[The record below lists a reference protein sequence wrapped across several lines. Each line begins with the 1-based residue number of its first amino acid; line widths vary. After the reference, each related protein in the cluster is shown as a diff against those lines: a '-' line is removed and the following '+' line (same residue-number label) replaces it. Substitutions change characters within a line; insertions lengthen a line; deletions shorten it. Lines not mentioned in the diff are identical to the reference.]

1 MSLDVRAALRSES
14 RARLVVTVG
23 LALWTA
29 SAARAQAPA
38 PADRQLVLAAAGAA
52 KILVRG
58 TGWFSVG
65 QPALVA
71 AGLSA
76 GVDPASLQLF
86 ADGVEQSLSV
96 TGNGDS
102 RFTADEA
109 IEFYGVGR
117 DTAWTDVRTYWLVAG
132 SPGARIA
139 VQAPP
144 PAGAPGPVSYSH
156 TEAVVGRSIYV
167 AAVRN
172 GDASNFFGA
181 AVSTTPVTI
190 TVTAPH
196 LDPAA
201 AAAPVLSVGLQGVT
215 ATAHTVDVALNG
227 LALGT
232 CTLQGAE
239 DATCSYPATGLVAGA
254 NSLTLAAHDP
264 TDYTVTEKI
273 AINYSHLYAADG
285 DTLAFTAA
293 GGSRVDVGGFTKA
306 DVRVFDITDPSRP
319 LELVTS
325 ITGTVGAF
333 DAVVDVPV
341 GASARA
347 LYAFTGANVLAPVA
361 VQADAPSNW
370 STPQDGELL
379 ILSHAAFLNAL
390 EPLVARR
397 KAEGWRVQLVS
408 LADVYDERGFGDKSA
423 DAVRDFIQAARATW
437 RVPPRFV
444 LLVGDATFD
453 PRNFLGL
460 GDFDFAPTRLIDTA
474 TMETASDDWFVDA
487 DLDGVPEVAIGRWP
501 VRTADQAAAVVA
513 KTLGYAGIA
522 DIGRGALFVSD
533 QDGPGL
539 NFTAASAAAAA
550 QVSGRTSVDL
560 FRRADPGATEAALV
574 DKLNAGPF
582 LVNYLGHGSVQ
593 VWDGL
598 LDDTA
603 AAGLN
608 NGHPS
613 IYVVMNC
620 LNGFF
625 HDLYTTSLAET
636 LLEAPGG
643 AVAVWASSTLADFD
657 QQPMFNQEF
666 LMGIGL
672 KSLGEAAV
680 AAKGAITDLDARRTW
695 LLFGDPTL
703 LGSPASPAALDAGA
717 ADAAP
722 PDAGRPKA
730 DAAPPHDAGGPDA
743 GQATMDGGM
752 PVVGGQDAAGGGG
765 GNGAGGRPAETDAGA
780 DASHPPAGG
789 DGCDCAMGDGTA
801 GSAGAAAMMLLGV
814 LAAGAR
820 RRRGN
825 ERPQRRR
832 PRRWPRRVWAALV
845 LALGVAAG
853 ARAQAAYGFRMD
865 ITLDRTRVGNSGA
878 PTTLT
883 NYPLLLDITS
893 TKLRTLLNGGRV
905 RNANGYDITFVGND
919 TTTCG
924 GPSSCTFNYEIES
937 YTATTGHVIAWVEI
951 PGLKTVTATSNQVIT
966 VKYGDATISSPTQNV
981 NGTWETNF
989 KAIWHMNQLSSP
1001 ASDSTSTGASASFNG
1016 SPTPATTT
1024 GLIGSGLNT
1033 SGTTGTGYLDYRLA
1047 TFNWAS
1053 TDAFTYEG
1061 WFKTSDS
1068 YGPLFSQRDNG
1079 AGGPDIDITIGY
1091 DGSTTSAA
1099 RMSVLVRDDLNGTFA
1114 EVNGATALNDANW
1127 HHFAVTRTGGTIQ
1140 VYVDG
1145 ASIGSSTN
1153 AGASTSITTGA
1164 SGDYQNIGREGYWVQ
1179 TSYGTVDEQYLA
1191 ATFDE
1196 FRISNTLRT
1205 DDWVVTDYNTMKTP
1219 SSTYTLGGEVA
1230 STCGDGTKIAGEAC
1244 DDGNIVSG
1252 DGCSSTCSIETGYH
1266 CVGTTPSVCSTT
1278 CGDGVV
1284 AGSEQCDDGGTTN
1297 GNGCSST
1304 CTVETGYHCSGAPS
1318 VCTGAAA
1325 EFSYYKT
1332 ISVDRTKVGTASAP
1346 TTLSNYPMLFSVT
1359 DSSLRTVANGGRVQ
1373 NANGDDIIF
1382 RGIDATTCGG
1392 TTACTFSHEIEK
1404 YVASTGQLIAWV
1416 NIPVL
1421 NTQTNSSNTSF
1432 EILFGNT
1439 SISTS
1444 TERVPFTWDSSFT
1457 GVWHLGPD
1465 ATGTVPQ
1472 PTDSTSNAND
1482 GTSAGAT
1489 TATGAIGSG
1498 VATDG
1503 STSYVSFDSGTSLNV
1518 GSGNDFTYSA
1528 WVKTTDAD
1536 GAIFSLRSST
1546 NDNPVLDI
1554 MVGMDGAS
1562 TNPNDLMALM
1572 RDDSGS
1578 ALGDAVDT
1586 STSFND
1592 GNWHLVSV
1600 TRSGTT
1606 LNVYDNALL
1615 VKSATVSSS
1624 SISSDLRNLGTE
1636 GRWVQDGYTSATN
1649 EYLAATFDELR
1660 ASTTARSLD
1669 WITTDYNS
1677 QSSPS
1682 TFISY
1687 TTGTAAEVAT
1697 DSHTEAAIVSLQAT
1711 DNCPGTSIAWQTG
1724 YEVDALGFNVYREQ
1738 GGQRVRLNASL
1749 LPAKGIAGGGG
1760 YSYQFADAV
1769 SADPSRTYWVEEV
1782 RFSLQSDWY
1791 GPVGPVA
1798 GPSCGTGTAL
1808 TSPTYGTS
1816 GSPTPVSPT
1825 PVIGGSAPAEAG
1837 AAGGCTVAGRTPTS
1851 WLVFL
1856 AAVVFLLVP
1865 GLRQPRTIRKWSR
1878 FGRK

>member
-1 MSLDVRAALRSES
+1 MSLQVRATIRTGT
-14 RARLVVTVG
+14 RAAFVATLG

-38 PADRQLVLAAAGAA
+38 PADQQLVLAAAGAV

-58 TGWFSVG
+58 TGWLSVG
-65 QPALVA
+65 QPTLVA

-86 ADGVEQSLSV
+86 ADGVEQALTV
-96 TGNGDS
+96 TGDGDH

-117 DTAWTDVRTYWLVAG
+117 DTAWTDVRTYWLLAG
-132 SPGARIA
+132 SPGARVA

-144 PAGAPGPVSYSH
+144 SAGVPGPPSYPH
-156 TEAVVGRSIYV
+156 TETVVGRSVYA

-190 TVTAPH
+190 TVPVPNP
-196 LDPAA
+196 DPSSS
-201 AAAPVLSVGLQGVT
+201 AAPVLTVDLQGLT
-215 ATAHTVDVALNG
+215 ATAHTVDVTLNG

-232 CTLQGAE
+232 CTLQGVQ
-239 DATCSYPATGLVAGA
+239 DVTCSYPATGLVAGA
-254 NSLTLAAHDP
+254 NSLTLAARDA
-264 TDYTVTEKI
+264 TDYTLTGSVSVS
-273 AINYSHLYAADG
+273 YSHLYAADG
-285 DTLAFTAA
+285 DTLVFTAA
-293 GGSRVDVGGFTKA
+293 GGSRVDIGGFSEG
-306 DVRVFDITDPSRP
+306 DVRVVDITDPTRP

-325 ITGTVGAF
+325 VSAVGSTGAF
-333 DAVVDVPV
+333 DAIVDVPS
-341 GASARA
+341 GGSPRT
-347 LYAFTGANVLAPVA
+347 LYAFTGAKVLAPVA
-361 VQADAPSNW
+361 VQADAPSQW
-370 STPQDGELL
+370 STVRDGELL
-379 ILSHAAFLNAL
+379 ILSHAAFLSAL
-390 EPLVARR
+390 GPLVARR
-397 KAEGWRVQLVS
+397 QAEGWRVQLVD
-408 LADVYDERGFGDKSA
+408 LADVYDERGFGDKSTE
-423 DAVRDFIQAARATW
+423 AVRDFIQAARATW

-460 GDFDFAPTRLIDTA
+460 GDFDFAPTPLIDTA

-487 DLDGVPEVAIGRWP
+487 NLDGVPELAIGRWP
-501 VRTADQAAAVVA
+501 VRTADQATALVT

-522 DIGRGALFVSD
+522 DIGRGGLFVSD
-533 QDGPGL
+533 QDDPDL

-550 QVSGRTSVDL
+550 QVSGRMPVAL
-560 FRRADPGATEAALV
+560 FGRADPGATEATLV

-582 LVNYLGHGSVQ
+582 LVNYLGHGSVE

-603 AAGLN
+603 AAGLG

-657 QQPMFNQEF
+657 QQPTLNQEF
-666 LMGIGL
+666 LMGIGRE
-672 KSLGEAAV
+672 SLGEAAV

-703 LGSPASPAALDAGA
+703 LGSPASPAAPDAGA
-717 ADAAP
+717 ADA
-722 PDAGRPKA
+722 GTA
-730 DAAPPHDAGGPDA
+730 DAAPPHDAGRPDA
-743 GQATMDGGM
+743 VQTTVDGGM
-752 PVVGGQDAAGGGG
+752 SAAGGQDAVGGASGGGG
-765 GNGAGGRPAETDAGA
+765 DSGSAGRPAETDAAA
-780 DASHPPAGG
+780 DASHAPAGG
-789 DGCDCAMGDGTA
+789 GGCDCAVGDRAA
-801 GSAGAAAMMLLGV
+801 GSGGAAAMMLLGV
-814 LAAGAR
+814 LVAGAR
-820 RRRGN
+820 SRRGHG
-825 ERPQRRR
+825 RSQRRR
-832 PRRWPRRVWAALV
+832 SRRGHRRLLAALV
-845 LALGVAAG
+845 LALGLAAG

-865 ITLDRTRVGNSGA
+865 ITLDRTRVGKAGA
-878 PTTLT
+878 PTTLS

-893 TKLRTLLNGGRV
+893 SNLRTAANGGHV
-905 RNANGYDITFVGND
+905 QNVNGYDITFVGND

-937 YTATTGHVIAWVEI
+937 YTASSGHVLAWVEI
-951 PGLKTVTATSNQVIT
+951 PGLKTISATSNQIIT

-989 KAIWHMNQLSSP
+989 KAVWHMTGASSP

-1016 SPTPATTT
+1016 SPAPATAT
-1024 GLIGSGLNT
+1024 GLIGPGLST
-1033 SGTTGTGYLDYRLA
+1033 SGTTGAGYLDYRSA

-1053 TDAFTYEG
+1053 TDTFTYEG
-1061 WFKTSDS
+1061 WFKTSDAF
-1068 YGPLFSQRDNG
+1068 GPLFSQRDNG
-1079 AGGPDIDITIGY
+1079 AGDPDIDIAIGY
-1091 DGSTTSAA
+1091 DGLTANA
-1099 RMSVLVRDDLNGTFA
+1099 GMMGVLVRDDGGSSAA
-1114 EVNGATALNDANW
+1114 EVNGSTTVNDGNW
-1127 HHFAVTRTGGTIQ
+1127 HHFAVTRTGGTVQ

-1153 AGASTSITTGA
+1153 AGASGSITTAA

-1179 TSYGTVDEQYLA
+1179 TGYANADEQYLA
-1191 ATFDE
+1191 GTFDE
-1196 FRISNTLRT
+1196 FRISNTLRS
-1205 DDWVVTDYNTMKTP
+1205 DDWIVTDYNTMKSP
-1219 SSTYTLGGEVA
+1219 SSTYSLSGEVPT
-1230 STCGDGTKIAGEAC
+1230 TCGDGTKIAGEAC

-1252 DGCSSTCSIETGYH
+1252 DGCSGTCTIETGFT
-1266 CVGTTPSVCSTT
+1266 CMGTTPSVCTTT

-1284 AGSEQCDDGGTTN
+1284 AGSEGCDDGGTVN
-1297 GNGCSST
+1297 GDGCSST
-1304 CTVETGYHCSGAPS
+1304 CTVESGYFCSGSPS
-1318 VCTGAAA
+1318 VCTAAA
-1325 EFSYYKT
+1325 EFSFYKT
-1332 ISVDRTKVGTASAP
+1332 ISIDRTKVGTASAP
-1346 TTLSNYPMLFSVT
+1346 TTLSNYPFLFSVF
-1359 DSSLRTVANGGRVQ
+1359 DSSLKTVANGGRVQ
-1373 NANGDDIIF
+1373 SANGYDIIF

-1392 TTACTFSHEIEK
+1392 TTACTFSHEVEK
-1404 YVASTGQLIAWV
+1404 YDGSSGQLIAWV

-1439 SISTS
+1439 GISTS
-1444 TERVPFTWDSSFT
+1444 TQRVPFTWDSGFS
-1457 GVWHLGPD
+1457 GVWHLGADP
-1465 ATGTVPQ
+1465 TGTVLLT
-1472 PTDSTSNAND
+1472 TDSTSSGTN
-1482 GTSAGAT
+1482 GTSVGAT
-1489 TATGAIGSG
+1489 TTTGEIGAG
-1498 VATDG
+1498 AATDG
-1503 STSYVSFDSGTSLNV
+1503 ATSYVSFNSGSSLNV
-1518 GSGNDFTYSA
+1518 GNGNDFTYSA

-1546 NDNPVLDI
+1546 NSSPVLDI

-1562 TNPNDLMALM
+1562 TNANELMALV
-1572 RDDSGS
+1572 RDDSGGGQ
-1578 ALGDAVDT
+1578 GDAVESAT
-1586 STSFND
+1586 TFND
-1592 GNWHLVSV
+1592 GNWHLVNV

-1606 LNVYDNALL
+1606 LNVYDNTAL
-1615 VKSATVSSS
+1615 VGTAPITSA
-1624 SISSDLRNLGTE
+1624 SISSDLRDLGTE
-1636 GRWVQDGYTSATN
+1636 GRWVQDNYTSASN

-1682 TFISY
+1682 TFIIY
-1687 TTGTAAEVAT
+1687 TTGSTSEVAT

-1711 DNCPGTSIAWQTG
+1711 DTCPGTSIAWQTG
-1724 YEVDALGFNVYREQ
+1724 YEIDALGFNVYREQ

-1749 LPAKGIAGGGG
+1749 LPAKGIAVGGG

-1782 RFSLQSDWY
+1782 RFSLDSDLY
-1791 GPVGPVA
+1791 GPVGPIA
-1798 GPSCGTGTAL
+1798 GPSCGTGTVP

-1816 GSPTPVSPT
+1816 GSPTPVVAASP
-1825 PVIGGSAPAEAG
+1825 PAEAG
-1837 AAGGCTVAGRTPTS
+1837 AAGGCAVGGRSPTS
-1851 WLVFL
+1851 WPVFL
-1856 AAVVFLLVP
+1856 AAVAFLLGP
-1865 GLRQPRTIRKWSR
+1865 GLRRRRTAWK
-1878 FGRK
+1878 